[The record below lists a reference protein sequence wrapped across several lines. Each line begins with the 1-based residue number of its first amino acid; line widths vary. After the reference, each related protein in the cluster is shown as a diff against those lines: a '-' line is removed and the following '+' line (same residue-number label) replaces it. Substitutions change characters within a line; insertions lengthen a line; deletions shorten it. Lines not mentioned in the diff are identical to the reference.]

1 MSRILYN
8 IWAHLHIILYFV
20 KIFPPCTMMNFWVI
34 LPNNI
39 QFYLINNNI
48 IFIFIIIGQH
58 QGEFDASQIWSGQ
71 PECEPWRT
79 HTTEMWSFFS
89 IFELYQREWNRFKI
103 YLTIPKFLHGIRA
116 TIHSYPFSNY
126 YYRLYFCPH
135 NWISL
140 SARPCL
146 INPAWYWYT
155 VNKNWLQAIPD
166 RHKGFRLASDN
177 SCTNV

>member
-1 MSRILYN
+1 VSRILYN

-103 YLTIPKFLHGIRA
+103 YFTIPKFLHVIDPYQIMSLVFKSETEMWSDFSILKFYQWKEHRDV
-116 TIHSYPFSNY
+116 IHIF
-126 YYRLYFCPH
+126 
-135 NWISL
+135 
-140 SARPCL
+140 
-146 INPAWYWYT
+146 
-155 VNKNWLQAIPD
+155 
-166 RHKGFRLASDN
+166 
-177 SCTNV
+177 